1 MNRSGPALFVLA
13 LALDLAMASGCNS
26 GRSAS
31 CPPCDATAG
40 HGHAAKPSADES
52 GAPEYYALPGLDHG
66 LLQSPV
72 NILSHETEPGKHK
85 IVYHGGIE
93 AEKVANLGST
103 VELSFGQGITTEL
116 DGKLYEFKQ
125 LHFHTPAEHLID
137 GITYPMEAHLVHS
150 RPGPSADAPPEY
162 LVIALL
168 VRMGRPNRFLS
179 EFLDAVPPR
188 PGESAELHDVYIGD
202 AFPPEADLQS
212 LHYYH
217 YRGSLTTPPYTESV
231 DWLVAKEIIE
241 AGSKQSQRINLLEGN
256 NARHVQALYSRAI
269 DE

>member
-1 MNRSGPALFVLA
+1 MKQGGLSLFVLA
-13 LALDLAMASGCNS
+13 IGVLMASGCS
-26 GRSAS
+26 SDRSAP
-31 CPPCDATAG
+31 CPPCDTAAG
-40 HGHAAKPSADES
+40 QARVSADES
-52 GAPEYYALPGLDHG
+52 GTRQYYALPGLDHG

-72 NILSHETEPGKHK
+72 NILSNETAPGKHH
-85 IVYHGGIE
+85 IEYRGDIE
-93 AEKVANLGST
+93 AEKVLNLGST
-103 VELSFGQGITTEL
+103 VQLSFGQGITTEL
-116 DGKLYEFKQ
+116 DGKLYDFKQ

-150 RPGPSADAPPEY
+150 RPGPSADAPPQY

-179 EFLDAVPPR
+179 EFLDAVPPK

-202 AFPPEADLQS
+202 AFPPEVDLET

-217 YRGSLTTPPYTESV
+217 YKGSLTTPPYTESV

-241 AGSKQSQRINLLEGN
+241 AGPKQIQRINLLEGN
-256 NARHVQALYSRAI
+256 NARHVQALYSREI